1 MSLIH
6 IIQGL
11 LHADWAAEYGLDATK
26 LSVTARKT
34 LPNHPKGGTNGRVRL
49 GIDHRAIARNP

>member
-34 LPNHPKGGTNGRVRL
+34 LPNEHKKATTYESIL
-49 GIDHRAIARNP
+49 QIWKIEK